1 MNSLDTNILIYASNE
16 DSPEHAKAQK
26 VVTKLLAAPNE
37 WILADQV
44 LLEFYRAL
52 RNPAVFENPASAP
65 DSWGM
70 VNYYREEAGCQR
82 CCFELEMWH
91 QLEQHFKSSRFESK
105 RTFDAVLAITLI
117 GNAVEVF
124 YTRNAKASR
133 LARKAPPA
141 LSPRPDRGPKAVR
154 TEG

>member
-1 MNSLDTNILIYASNE
+1 
-16 DSPEHAKAQK
+16 
-26 VVTKLLAAPNE
+26 
-37 WILADQV
+37 
-44 LLEFYRAL
+44 
-52 RNPAVFENPASAP
+52 
-65 DSWGM
+65 M

-133 LARKAPPA
+133 LARKAPPLYLRA
-141 LSPRPDRGPKAVR
+141 PTVDRRPYGQKAEEENICTEDHKGHKGEEPIDRSLLPGCRPRRHPITPTRIHFLLQIFVIFATFCEILFSLRSSV
-154 TEG
+154 